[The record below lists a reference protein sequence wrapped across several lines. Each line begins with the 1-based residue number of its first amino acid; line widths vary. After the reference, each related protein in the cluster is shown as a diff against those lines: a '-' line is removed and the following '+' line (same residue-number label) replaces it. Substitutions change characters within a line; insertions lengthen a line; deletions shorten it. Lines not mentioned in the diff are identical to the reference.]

1 LNLAI
6 TLRIMVTTA
15 LVVHLIP
22 VVVWT
27 GRDEVTGAYMVSL
40 YSFGTIFLALALGWL
55 GDRWNKLLL
64 SGLGLLPVVLGMIG
78 LIFSSSNFSLYL
90 FPLGLAV
97 AMATIP
103 LNWAQIGDYFGR
115 KSYAALR
122 GVMGISYGFAA
133 FISPIFAGWIFDRTG
148 SYVIVF
154 LSFSAILL
162 LAASLFTFLH
172 LRFPLP
178 LILGGLARR

>member
-1 LNLAI
+1 
-6 TLRIMVTTA
+6 M
-15 LVVHLIP
+15 
-22 VVVWT
+22 
-27 GRDEVTGAYMVSL
+27 
-40 YSFGTIFLALALGWL
+40 ALALGWL
-55 GDRWNKLLL
+55 GDRWNKPLL
-64 SGLGLLPVVLGMIG
+64 SGLGLFPVVLGMTG
-78 LIFSSSNFSLYL
+78 LIFSSSNLCLYL

-122 GVMGISYGFAA
+122 GVMGISYGLAA

-162 LAASLFTFLH
+162 VAAFLFTFLH
-172 LRFPLP
+172 LRFRLP
-178 LILGGLARR
+178 FVVSRLTRR